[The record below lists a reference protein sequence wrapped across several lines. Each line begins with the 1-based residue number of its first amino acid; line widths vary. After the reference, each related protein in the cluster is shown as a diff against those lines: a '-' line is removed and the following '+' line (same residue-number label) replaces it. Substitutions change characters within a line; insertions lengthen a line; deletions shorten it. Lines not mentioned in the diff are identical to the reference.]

1 MNDARLQAENE
12 LLREEL
18 KRKDARIAQLEESHR
33 LLEQRLNQVL
43 RMLYGRKSEKIQDG
57 QLELALGMAAPAPV
71 IPENPTPA
79 PVPPPELKV
88 RRKRGRRVIPDDLP
102 EVVQVHD
109 LPAEEKTCEHCGQE
123 MVLIG
128 ADEAV
133 KIGYEPA
140 RLHKLVHRQLKYA
153 CKCEHCA
160 QSGIGVHTAPRP
172 TEAVPGCIAD
182 ASLMAH
188 IIVAKTRDHLPL
200 NRISEQFS
208 RLGWGASRATLCN
221 IYLNAARAV
230 EPLYECLKESVLA
243 CPVIHHDDTPVRE
256 RQPGSGRCSLGR
268 IWVTARALAP
278 WHVVF
283 DYTATRAKEGPLA
296 FLAGFTGTM
305 VADAFPG
312 YNPLFSPDVCLRG
325 GCWAHT
331 RRYFYNAWKTGESM
345 GMKMVI
351 PIRAL
356 FHLERRAD
364 ELQMNAE
371 ERLAFRLEHAV
382 PVVAEIRE
390 RLDDWK
396 KPGGVLPRS
405 LLGKAVTYAD
415 NQWGPLTL
423 FLKDG
428 RVPIHNNRAER
439 MLRPFA
445 IGRKNWL
452 FFGAASGGHAAAILH
467 SLAATCVLYSVNP
480 EAYFDDILRR
490 IMDHDQTRLGELLPD
505 QWQAARAAAKAA
517 AVVGA

>member
-18 KRKDARIAQLEESHR
+18 KRKDARIAQLEGSLR
-33 LLEQRLNQVL
+33 LLEQRLNQLL
-43 RMLYGRKSEKIQDG
+43 RMHYGRKSEKLQDG
-57 QLELALGMAAPAPV
+57 QIELALGMAAPAPV
-71 IPENPTPA
+71 IPEDPTPA

-109 LPAEEKTCEHCGQE
+109 LPAEEKTCEHCGKE
-123 MVLIG
+123 MTLIG

-172 TEAVPGCIAD
+172 AEAVPGCIAD

-200 NRISEQFS
+200 NRLSEQFS

-268 IWVTARALAP
+268 IWVTAGRWPRGMWSSITPRRGKRRAAGVSSRLHGHDSCRRLP
-278 WHVVF
+278 GLQPVV
-283 DYTATRAKEGPLA
+283 
-296 FLAGFTGTM
+296 LAGR
-305 VADAFPG
+305 VPA
-312 YNPLFSPDVCLRG
+312 G
-325 GCWAHT
+325 GCLAHT

-351 PIRAL
+351 LIRAL

-364 ELQMNAE
+364 ELQMNAD
-371 ERLAFRLEHAV
+371 ERLAPRLEHAV

-396 KPGGVLPRS
+396 KPDGVLPRS

-480 EAYFDDILRR
+480 EAYSTTSSAASWTTTRPGLANCCR
-490 IMDHDQTRLGELLPD
+490 ISGVART
-505 QWQAARAAAKAA
+505 AAAA